1 MKLSRQFSNALAF
14 ASGLHRGHLRKG
26 TKIPYMAH
34 LMAVSAL
41 VLEHDGSETEAIAA
55 LLHDVLEDRG
65 PYFKLGAAGMRNQ
78 IRKRFGEEV
87 LAIVEECTDT
97 DKDPKPPWRERK
109 EGYIR
114 SLATVSPSGLLV
126 SLADKVHNAR
136 SILRDLQSIG
146 EDVWLRF
153 SGSREDTLWYYK
165 SVLAAFQARK
175 ESNEVLLRELEE
187 KLAEIEGQLS
197 SN

>member
-14 ASGLHRGHLRKG
+14 VSGLHRGHLRKG
-26 TKIPYMAH
+26 TEIPYMAH

-41 VLEHDGSETEAIAA
+41 VLEHGGTEAEAIAA

-65 PYFKLGAAGMRNQ
+65 PYFTLGPAGMRNQ

-109 EGYIR
+109 EHYIR
-114 SLATVSPSGLLV
+114 GLATASSSGLLV
-126 SLADKVHNAR
+126 ALADKVHNAS
-136 SILRDLQSIG
+136 SILRDLQSVG

-153 SGSREDTLWYYK
+153 NGSKEDTLWYYK

-175 ESNEVLLRELEE
+175 EANGALLRELDET
-187 KLAEIEGQLS
+187 LAEIEGLLS